1 MPTRREAVR
10 LGTLIA
16 VGAFARV
23 AGAQAPLTGAMDETR
38 YRSVRLPAKGTGPSM
53 LPDERD
59 ALERRLHCQ
68 CGCRLDVFTCRTTDF
83 TCPLS
88 PAMHRDV
95 MSLVDGG
102 YTAPEIVDAFVAAYG
117 ERVLMAPTKS
127 GFNWAA
133 WLMPFAALAGG
144 AAFVVVLLRRWRAL
158 PRSQEQVATSLSVQ
172 ATADEL
178 ARIERDVRSDA

>member
-1 MPTRREAVR
+1 MPTRREVVR
-10 LGTLIA
+10 LAALAG
-16 VGAFARV
+16 VGVLAR
-23 AGAQAPLTGAMDETR
+23 AADAQAPLTGAMDEQR
-38 YRSVRLPAKGTGPSM
+38 YRPVRLPSKGTRPSM

-59 ALERRLHCQ
+59 ALEHRLHCQ

-95 MSLVDGG
+95 MSLVEGG
-102 YTAPEIVDAFVAAYG
+102 YTAPEIIDAFVAAYG

-127 GFNWAA
+127 GFNWAG

-144 AAFVVVLLRRWRAL
+144 AVFVGLLLRRWRAT
-158 PRSQEQVATSLSVQ
+158 PQIHQPVATSPTVQ
-172 ATADEL
+172 ATPDEL
-178 ARIERDVRSDA
+178 ARIERGVRSDG

>member
-10 LGTLIA
+10 LGA
-16 VGAFARV
+16 VAAVSVLAR
-23 AGAQAPLTGAMDETR
+23 ATRAQAPLTGAMDETR
-38 YRSVRLPAKGTGPSM
+38 YRPVRLPAKGTGPSM
-53 LPDERD
+53 PPDERD
-59 ALERRLHCQ
+59 ALERQLHCQ

-102 YTAPEIVDAFVAAYG
+102 YTAPEIIDSFVAAYG

-133 WLMPFAALAGG
+133 WLMPFAALTGG
-144 AAFVVVLLRRWRAL
+144 AAFVVALLRRWRAV
-158 PRSQEQVATSLSVQ
+158 PRGQERVATSPNVQ
-172 ATADEL
+172 ATPDEL

>member
-1 MPTRREAVR
+1 MPTRREAIR
-10 LGTLIA
+10 LGALAGVSALGRA
-16 VGAFARV
+16 VR
-23 AGAQAPLTGAMDETR
+23 AQAPLTGAMDETR
-38 YRSVRLPAKGTGPSM
+38 YRPVRLPTKATGPSM
-53 LPDERD
+53 PPDARD

-83 TCPLS
+83 SCPLS

-102 YTAPEIVDAFVAAYG
+102 YTAPEIMEAFVEAYG

-144 AAFVVVLLRRWRAL
+144 ATFVVLLLRRWRAV
-158 PRSQEQVATSLSVQ
+158 PRSQDQGATGPSVQ
-172 ATADEL
+172 ATPDEL